1 MKITRKYELIPV
13 EADTKEYQKKIHE
26 FTLKDLDEKITY
38 YKKKVRSEKDKKK
51 KIEYKQKLENCE
63 SSLEDIKNGGEYT
76 RQMVNNY
83 TYNLVRTAMREEAI
97 RKNFIISWMRS
108 ELFKNDVHNWDKLSD
123 KCKFVRDNIGIA
135 YRQKGS
141 KKGSLFDGTNIENI
155 LGGYGIAFNQEL
167 TNKIIDAIKKGW
179 LDGKARE
186 PFYKND
192 SPFTI
197 AKAFI
202 SFSHDYDSFEELCE
216 YVDKSDC
223 NMYFNFGGNGNPTI
237 AKFKIRLGTKGNRTE
252 LKHTLLKV
260 YSGEYQYCG
269 SSMQI
274 SKNKIILNLTM
285 EIPEVETELDEDTV
299 VGVDL
304 GLAVPAVC
312 ALNNNPYVREF
323 MGSKDDLLNVRTAI
337 RNHRKR
343 LQKSLKNTSGG
354 HGRKKKL
361 KALERASKKE
371 SHFVETYCHKISK
384 DVVDFALRN
393 HAAHIN
399 LENLKGYDTNDFV
412 LSNWNYYK
420 LQSYITY
427 KAAKYG
433 IQVHKIN
440 PCYTSQVCSVCGKW
454 HPENRPKG
462 DKGQA
467 YFNCHNEN
475 CKTHDKKAYKYGI
488 NADFNAAR
496 NIAKST
502 LYMET
507 GQVTEKD
514 KEDARKYYGIDKEYR
529 ELHSNDGE

>member
-13 EADTKEYQKKIHE
+13 EADTKKYQKKIHE

-38 YKKKVRSEKDKKK
+38 YKKKVKSEKDEKKK
-51 KIEYKQKLENCE
+51 TDYKQKLENCE
-63 SSLEDIKNGGEYT
+63 SSLEDIKNGKPYT
-76 RQMVNNY
+76 HQMVNNY
-83 TYNLVRTAMREEAI
+83 TYNLVRTAMQEEAI

-155 LGGYGIAFNQEL
+155 LGGYGIAFSQEL

-197 AKAFI
+197 AKTFM

-216 YVDKSDC
+216 YIDKSDC
-223 NMYFNFGGNGNPTI
+223 NMYFNFGSKGTPTI
-237 AKFKIRLGTKGNRTE
+237 AKFKIRLGTRGNRTE

-269 SSMQI
+269 SSIQI

-285 EIPEVETELDEDTV
+285 EISEIETELNEDTV

-304 GLAVPAVC
+304 GIAVPAMC
-312 ALNNNPYVREF
+312 ALNNNLYVRKTI
-323 MGSKDDLLNVRTAI
+323 GNKDDFLRVRTKLQSQ
-337 RNHRKR
+337 RER
-343 LQKSLKNTSGG
+343 LQKSLANTSGG

-361 KALERASKKE
+361 KSLERLKKVE
-371 SHFVETYCHKISK
+371 AHFVETYCHMVSK
-384 DVVDFALRN
+384 RVVDFALRN
-393 HAAHIN
+393 NAKYIN
-399 LENLKGYDTNDFV
+399 VENLTGYDTNDFI
-412 LSNWNYYK
+412 LRNWSYYK
-420 LQSYITY
+420 LQNYITY

-433 IQVHKIN
+433 IEVRKVN
-440 PCYTSQVCSVCGKW
+440 PCYTSQVCSVCGHWEPDQRKS
-454 HPENRPKG
+454 
-462 DKGQA
+462 QA
-467 YFNCHNEN
+467 VFKCADGKCDSY
-475 CKTHDKKAYKYGI
+475 KKYKYGF

-502 LYMET
+502 LFMEK
-507 GQVTEKD
+507 GQVTEKS
-514 KEDARKYYGIDKEYR
+514 KEEARKYYGFDEEYKEYQK
-529 ELHSNDGE
+529 LHNDDEK